1 MNTFKKIMTSIC
13 LGLLFGV
20 FGGLGFFA
28 VQKTTG
34 LTTKDGGVINEQ
46 SAEVNESTST
56 NEKTDKDET
65 PVTTQ
70 TTVVN
75 TVDTNE
81 STSEEVGVM
90 DVAEALMPAMVSINK
105 EYEYSYGTDFYSY
118 YFGGSEQKTL
128 ATASGSGFIVA
139 QTDTEYL
146 IVSNNH
152 VVEDP
157 VSLEVTFV
165 DGSTASAYIKGLD
178 PDMDVAVIAVQK
190 SDVSDETASAIRIA
204 IIGDSSDLRLGQQ
217 VVAIGNALGYGQSV
231 TTGIISAIDREIT
244 TDDGNTATYIQT
256 DAAINPGNSGGALI
270 NMSGE
275 VIGINSSKIG
285 GTAVEGMGY
294 AIPISS
300 VTDIINE
307 LMDHQTKIPIDEEDV
322 GYIGITLQEVTDSLS
337 QRFNIPVGIYIVDV
351 VDGGAAQKAGLQTG
365 DVITKFA
372 GEKIKSYDDLQNVIK
387 YYAVGTTVD
396 VTYQRAENGVYKEYT
411 VSLTLGSKPDE
422 AK

>member
-1 MNTFKKIMTSIC
+1 MNTFKKVMMSIC

-20 FGGLGFFA
+20 FGGLGFYA
-28 VQKTTG
+28 VQRTTG
-34 LTTKDGGVINEQ
+34 LTSKDNTAINEQ
-46 SAEVNESTST
+46 SVEANVET
-56 NEKTDKDET
+56 EKKDKEET
-65 PVTTQ
+65 PVTPQ
-70 TTVVN
+70 TAVVN
-75 TVDTNE
+75 TVG
-81 STSEEVGVM
+81 TSEESADAVGVT

-118 YFGGSEQKTL
+118 YFGGGDQKTI
-128 ATASGSGFIVA
+128 ATASGSGFIIA

-152 VVEDP
+152 VVKDP

-178 PDMDVAVIAVQK
+178 AEMDVAVIAVQK
-190 SDVSDETASAIRIA
+190 SDVSDETAAAIRVA
-204 IIGDSSDLRLGQQ
+204 IIGDSDDLRLGQQ

-231 TTGIISAIDREIT
+231 TTGIISAINREIT
-244 TDDGNTATYIQT
+244 TDDGNTGTYIQT

-307 LMDHQTKIPIDEEDV
+307 LMDHQTKIPIAEEDV
-322 GYIGITLQEVTDSLS
+322 GYIGITLQEVTESLS
-337 QRFNIPVGIYIVDV
+337 QRFNIPVGIYIVEV
-351 VDGGAAQKAGLQTG
+351 VEGGAAEEAGLQTG

-372 GEKIKSYDDLQNVIK
+372 GEKITSYDDLQSVIK

-396 VTYQRAENGVYKEYT
+396 ITYQRQENGEYKEYT
-411 VSLTLGSKPDE
+411 VPLTLGSKPVGTN
-422 AK
+422 